1 MARERKE
8 RSLAEVH
15 GLVGT
20 AARRSLCCCLLLAV
34 IDHGGVSASATTF
47 ATASLTGCSSHP
59 GGDCD
64 TPINKQWKELESDI
78 DRSARKNDDDD
89 PHAISSSST
98 MPGEITL
105 FN

>member
-64 TPINKQWKELESDI
+64 TPINQ
-78 DRSARKNDDDD
+78 
-89 PHAISSSST
+89 SSS
-98 MPGEITL
+98 
-105 FN
+105 N